1 LSNVCLFWRIYGSF
15 IGLTHMSLL
24 YVSIACFFNT
34 RLVGRMYVSFDVS
47 KSFLTNSSL
56 FWRIYVFFDEST
68 TLLTN
73 LCLFRRTNV
82 FFIGFIYRP
91 HSYIHMP
98 VEYLSVLRLFY
109 TLLWI
114 CLCSTSPSFTRLF
127 EYVSVLRLFY
137 TRLWL
142 CLCSTSL
149 LHASLNM
156 SLFYLSLFYTPLW
169 ICLCSTS
176 LLHASL
182 NMSLFYLSFTR
193 VFCANV
199 RLSWRK

>member
-1 LSNVCLFWRIYGSF
+1 MSNVCLFWRIYGSF

-98 VEYLSVLRLFY
+98 VEYLYVLRLFY

-114 CLCSTSPSFTRLF
+114 
-127 EYVSVLRLFY
+127 
-137 TRLWL
+137 

-156 SLFYLSLFYTPLW
+156 SLFYVSFTRVFDYVFVLPLFYTPLW